1 VAKCPETKRLATEA
15 YAKSG
20 CSTHGQFVALFG
32 DAVGLRT
39 FRGWLAGD
47 QPATTLAQLVLR
59 EFIAGW
65 RPTQTKSFIDDLK

>member
-1 VAKCPETKRLATEA
+1 MAKCPETKRLATEA

-20 CSTHGQFVALFG
+20 CQTHPEFVALFG

-47 QPATTLAQLVLR
+47 QPATPLAQLMLR
-59 EFIAGW
+59 EFVAGW
-65 RPTQTKSFIDDLK
+65 RPTHAR

>member
-15 YAKSG
+15 YAASG
-20 CSTHGQFVALFG
+20 CSTHPEFVKLFG

-47 QPATTLAQLVLR
+47 QPAAPLAQLMLR
-59 EFIAGW
+59 EFVAGW
-65 RPTQTKSFIDDLK
+65 RPSQTR